1 MTAMGKV
8 FYSRPGRKMNPKERT
23 YRCPKCGRVVKK
35 TAKEMKNNRITKG
48 QLPAFLL
55 CGACFSKHR
64 DRLAPRMWGDDILEE
79 DRNDRKYTPLG
90 IERLTGK
97 PKYEQIKDISF
108 GGRYHGKCVRYLV
121 HEIVHGRMEDNT
133 LIVAAVIMVEAIT
146 YGESVNA
153 IAVRFC
159 RSRGEAIHGIT
170 VAEVAWCPG
179 GVWGDADTVKTGDYT
194 KHEYHIA
201 FNRT

>member
-1 MTAMGKV
+1 
-8 FYSRPGRKMNPKERT
+8 MNPKERT
-23 YRCPKCGRVVKK
+23 YRCPKCGQVVKK
-35 TAKEMKNNRITKG
+35 TAEEMKDNRITKG

-55 CGACFSKHR
+55 CGACFSKHPSESV
-64 DRLAPRMWGDDILEE
+64 PRMWGEDIPEE

-90 IERLTGK
+90 LERLTGK

-108 GGRYHGKCVRYLV
+108 GGRYYGKCVRYLV
-121 HEIVHGRMEDNT
+121 HEIVHGRIEDEALITVAT
-133 LIVAAVIMVEAIT
+133 LQVEQMKC
-146 YGESVNA
+146 EEKVNA

-159 RSRGEAIHGIT
+159 RSRGEAAHGIT
-170 VAEVAWCPG
+170 VAEVEWCPG

-194 KHEYHIA
+194 KHEYRIA